1 MAHRG
6 ASHIPSLDGL
16 RGLSVLL
23 VLSSHTMQTAQLRD
37 VIPGSFGVTV
47 FFFLSG
53 YLITTLLRVEVEDT
67 GSIAF
72 GKFYLRRALRIFP
85 PFFLILLLA
94 ALRGHYGVLIRTGNH
109 MEWSSVLGQAL
120 QLTNY
125 LQIYFPTEHLAPG
138 TDIFWS
144 LAVEEHFY
152 LLFPWIFLWLVR
164 LEEPRKRAAVL
175 LAVCAIVL
183 LWRCYLEFALHSSY
197 NRTYCATDTRIDS
210 ILLGCTLAVWGNP
223 VLDPTRISEK
233 LWKYVLF
240 PLSLAGLAVS
250 FVVANP
256 SFMDTARYTLQGVCL
271 VAVFVVAIR
280 YPGWGPMRPLNS
292 RLLSWIGLISYSLY
306 LLHLSVLK
314 MVYTVWGHSIW
325 VLLCVGWVAS
335 IGLAAAIYYAIER
348 PAGRLRK
355 RLSAHAVEEPRRT
368 AGNSPMTTPA
378 TEA

>member
-1 MAHRG
+1 MAHTG
-6 ASHIPSLDGL
+6 AWHIPSLDGL

-23 VLSSHTMQTAQLRD
+23 VLSSHTLQSAQLRD

-85 PFFLILLLA
+85 PFYLVLLLA
-94 ALRGHYGVLIRTGNH
+94 ALRGHYGVLIHTANH
-109 MEWSSVLGQAL
+109 MEWSYVLGQAL

-152 LLFPWIFLWLVR
+152 LLFPWIFLWLAR

-175 LAVCAIVL
+175 LAACALVL
-183 LWRCYLEFALHSSY
+183 LWRCYLEFVLQSSY

-210 ILLGCTLAVWGNP
+210 ILFGCTLALWGNP
-223 VLDPTRISEK
+223 VLDSTRISENA
-233 LWKYVLF
+233 WKHWLF
-240 PLSLAGLAVS
+240 PLSLAGLALS
-250 FVVANP
+250 FGVTNP
-256 SFMDTARYTLQGVCL
+256 SFADTARYTLQGVCL

-280 YPGWGPMRPLNS
+280 YPDWGPMRPLNS

-314 MVYTVWGHSIW
+314 AVYSVWGHSIW

-355 RLSAHAVEEPRRT
+355 RLSAHPVQQPLRPP
-368 AGNSPMTTPA
+368 GNPATVTPA